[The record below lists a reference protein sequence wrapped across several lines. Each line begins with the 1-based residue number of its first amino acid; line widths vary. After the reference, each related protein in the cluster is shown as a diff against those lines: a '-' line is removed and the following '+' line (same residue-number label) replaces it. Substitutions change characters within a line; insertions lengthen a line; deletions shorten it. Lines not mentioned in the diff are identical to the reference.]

1 MARRVEIRHSS
12 LPPSS
17 AGTPFDV
24 PVPTRTEEP
33 PVPSGI
39 PPSLPPAGPT
49 KETPPPAPAKGSTTD
64 GQGRRRSSRANKGKV
79 GVSFAQ
85 EVQSEGW
92 RSSGTAHH
100 TSTDFVDAV
109 FLASVLDD
117 SKSHQESAL
126 AYHAE
131 LYTDFDTG
139 EFHCDD
145 PRAYAASTK
154 KASDPDNPSYRE
166 ALTGEH
172 HLEYEQAMR
181 KEIQQLIL
189 QNTWEYVP
197 RSQVP
202 KATDGKRRPIL
213 AGTWAFKLKRL
224 PDGSPLKFKARYC
237 VRGDLQKEGVDYFET
252 YAPVVQW
259 STVRLLLTMIL
270 SNEWTTKQVDYTNA
284 FAQATLEEQVYIEK
298 PRGLSFK
305 DKSDKVLHLIKSL
318 YGLKQAPKT
327 FYEKLKRGL
336 EQRGFVA
343 STMDPCLF
351 MKKNMMVV
359 IYVDDTIIAGPDP
372 NAIEHLIKDLG
383 IPDSEERETF
393 ALRDE
398 GEVGDF
404 LGIRI
409 EKRAHR
415 SFTLSQTG
423 LISKVLKA
431 SGMEDSNSAPT
442 PAAPTPLCIDK
453 YGDAFEESWEY
464 PVIVGMLMFLAT
476 NSRPD
481 IAYAVNQCARFTH
494 CPRASHATAVKRI
507 LRYLNGTKDK
517 GMIIEPTGTPKIDC
531 YVDADF
537 AGLWKVEGDQDPI
550 SVKSRSGHLIMFMGC
565 PLQWSSKLQTQI
577 ALSTME
583 SEYIALSHAM
593 RELIGF
599 RQLLKEIYSHVLF
612 EDHDKKTSYFTIS
625 KTFGEIPQSVVH
637 EDNEACLK
645 FANMPKMS
653 PRTKHIAIP
662 YHFFRSKIGKEI
674 KVVAID
680 TNNQLADQFTKGLPA
695 DKFQRDRKKLM
706 GW

>member
-1 MARRVEIRHSS
+1 MAF
-12 LPPSS
+12 L
-17 AGTPFDV
+17 
-24 PVPTRTEEP
+24 
-33 PVPSGI
+33 
-39 PPSLPPAGPT
+39 
-49 KETPPPAPAKGSTTD
+49 
-64 GQGRRRSSRANKGKV
+64 SR
-79 GVSFAQ
+79 
-85 EVQSEGW
+85 
-92 RSSGTAHH
+92 
-100 TSTDFVDAV
+100 
-109 FLASVLDD
+109 VLDE
-117 SKSHQESAL
+117 SKSYQDSAL

-131 LYTDFDTG
+131 LFTDFDTG
-139 EFHCDD
+139 ESHCED

-154 KASDPDNPSYRE
+154 KPNDPDNPSYHE
-166 ALTGEH
+166 ALTGENRH
-172 HLEYEQAMR
+172 DYEKAMR

-189 QNTWEYVP
+189 QNTWKMVH
-197 RSQVP
+197 RSKVP
-202 KATDGKRRPIL
+202 KTKDGKRRTVL
-213 AGTWAFKLKRL
+213 KGTWAFKLKRL

-270 SNEWTTKQVDYTNA
+270 SNDWTTKQVDYTNA
-284 FAQATLEEQVYIEK
+284 FAQADLEEQVYIEPPK
-298 PRGLSFK
+298 GLRFK
-305 DKSDKVLHLIKSL
+305 DKMDKVLHLVKSL

-327 FYEKLKRGL
+327 FFEKLKKGL

-359 IYVDDTIIAGPDP
+359 VYVDDTIIAGPDP
-372 NAIEHLIKDLG
+372 DAIERLIKDLG
-383 IPDSEERETF
+383 VPDSEERETF

-409 EKRAHR
+409 EKNAHR
-415 SFTLSQTG
+415 SFKLSQTG
-423 LISKVLKA
+423 LIKKVLKA
-431 SGMEDSNSAPT
+431 SGMEDSNSSPT
-442 PAAPTPLCIDK
+442 PAAPTPLGIDK
-453 YGDAFEESWEY
+453 DGDAFEESWEY
-464 PVIVGMLMFLAT
+464 PEIVGMLMFLAT
-476 NSRPD
+476 NSRPG

-507 LRYLNGTKDK
+507 LRYLNGTKDN
-517 GMIIEPTGTPKIDC
+517 GMILKPTGTAKIDC

-537 AGLWKVEGDQDPI
+537 AGLWKVEDDQDPI
-550 SVKSRSGHLIMFMGC
+550 SVKSRSGHLITFMGC
-565 PLQWSSKLQTQI
+565 PLHWSSKLQTQI

-593 RELIGF
+593 RELIGL
-599 RQLLKEIYSHVLF
+599 RQLLKEIYANVLSD
-612 EDHDKKTSYFTIS
+612 DHDKRTSYFTIA

-695 DKFQRDRKKLM
+695 DKFKRDRMKLM